1 MYRQCQLPTCS
12 WVNLNLNLQW
22 GLLSIQTLDFL
33 FNAVSSFWTI
43 VVYSNISNL
52 FQSEWYYDSIYTKS
66 LFLKKLFNN
75 SRDHYFLS
83 CKSIENKNTIQR
95 IFGVNLNYFN
105 IEAILNSKYMHTTIK
120 SCKPYNF
127 FSCAIWHKQF
137 EIPVRII
144 PPLILSLLYIELLL
158 PYIVK
163 YDVAFVCTKP
173 SLMYFR

>member
-1 MYRQCQLPTCS
+1 MYQARLYLSKRNRIKRLPHLWIKSVLCCLSTSANIKEKLTASSNRRIPIIKMNTKRQQ
-12 WVNLNLNLQW
+12 
-22 GLLSIQTLDFL
+22 
-33 FNAVSSFWTI
+33 
-43 VVYSNISNL
+43 
-52 FQSEWYYDSIYTKS
+52 
-66 LFLKKLFNN
+66 
-75 SRDHYFLS
+75 H
-83 CKSIENKNTIQR
+83 TIQR

-105 IEAILNSKYMHTTIK
+105 IETILNSKYIHTTIK